1 MPPRASNAST
11 ALQSEAVQRRPSAA
25 ATPADPTT
33 TDVPSSSSANSN
45 SNNNNN
51 NTSSSSVDY
60 PVPLQP
66 PLPVPPRAAGP
77 AARKR
82 PSQAERERKSLL
94 DTKEARLD
102 SERRRR
108 RDDAEL
114 REACVG
120 IRSVAEA
127 LRSVLPY
134 EVGRRDLQGWAAALL
149 TQVSA
154 VEGRI
159 AQLVGLPTV
168 PPNTAD
174 AASPPPAHDRLLDP
188 RAGGPRRRVS
198 AQAGG
203 DAPRPP
209 ATIVAGAGAGA
220 PAAGSPQASAAAQQ
234 LDGGAEASG
243 HCRGTSVNGGVA
255 AALYLVLEAAAERVR
270 AERGVAFL
278 HTRRSD
284 ELQAFCIVNGGSGAG
299 AGGKPSTLKVS
310 STQGWPGQ
318 VFSTGVA
325 ANVTNVYSDS
335 TYDTSLDKKFGYRT
349 RSILC
354 VPIPFAEGRS
364 SVGQKCFGVLQVV
377 NKNRGTAD
385 FTAEDEA
392 TLSHVASVVAYLAQ
406 HYPADVA
413 HSHYDTAP
421 LHKLLAFRP
430 LPPQHMA
437 IPIHSRSKRL
447 VYRYAQSGH
456 YKPLLPA
463 VPSAAAAPG
472 DVAAAP
478 PAVSAASSD
487 PALAAA
493 LRAGAP
499 PPSVLD
505 LQAGITEVDGHI
517 RALEDA
523 WLRTVSLNVEYQEEQ
538 ANSLR
543 VVRALREAL
552 RERKLTISLQQ
563 KQLAECYV
571 ELSSLKSP
579 VNKDHSSA
587 SAASGPAA
595 AAAAAAAAQQ
605 AAGDSTL
612 LSPTNHSRRSAAA
625 GGSGAGTP
633 LPAALS
639 KLPQQQQHQRQQSL
653 PRGSLS
659 ARTLMVATAVAD

>member
-11 ALQSEAVQRRPSAA
+11 SLQSEAVQRRPSAA
-25 ATPADPTT
+25 AAATPADPTT
-33 TDVPSSSSANSN
+33 TDGALCSSSSSSSSATAATRSPA
-45 SNNNNN
+45 
-51 NTSSSSVDY
+51 DR
-60 PVPLQP
+60 PVPSPPPPQP
-66 PLPVPPRAAGP
+66 VVPPRASL

-120 IRSVAEA
+120 IRNVAEA

-159 AQLVGLPTV
+159 AQLVGLPAV

-174 AASPPPAHDRLLDP
+174 ASSPQPPLPPAHDRLLDP
-188 RAGGPRRRVS
+188 HAGGPTPRRRVS
-198 AQAGG
+198 AQPGGG
-203 DAPRPP
+203 DAARPQ
-209 ATIVAGAGAGA
+209 ATLTPGGAGA
-220 PAAGSPQASAAAQQ
+220 PAAGAPQALSASPVAQQ
-234 LDGGAEASG
+234 PEGGGASPLPAEVSG
-243 HCRGTSVNGGVA
+243 HCRGMSVNGGVA

-364 SVGQKCFGVLQVV
+364 SADQKCFGVLQVV

-406 HYPADVA
+406 HYPADVV
-413 HSHYDTAP
+413 HSHYDPAP

-430 LPPQHMA
+430 LPPQNMA

-472 DVAAAP
+472 DVSAAPAAA
-478 PAVSAASSD
+478 VASTD

-493 LRAGAP
+493 ARPGAP

-543 VVRALREAL
+543 VVRTLREAL
-552 RERKLTISLQQ
+552 RERKLTIALQQ

-579 VNKDHSSA
+579 ANKEHA

-595 AAAAAAAAQQ
+595 AAAAA
-605 AAGDSTL
+605 
-612 LSPTNHSRRSAAA
+612 
-625 GGSGAGTP
+625 
-633 LPAALS
+633 
-639 KLPQQQQHQRQQSL
+639 
-653 PRGSLS
+653 
-659 ARTLMVATAVAD
+659 